1 MFTPKMLKSQQFFLS
16 GKTAADAFESERK
29 LLLIDQELSHS
40 ESGLAIAHAISRL
53 EATAT
58 VRIDGL
64 APDAYELLVIES
76 LFAGKNLDYFAHP
89 FSESNFCTKSAS
101 VEAFYCLETLR
112 WIQET
117 VTPGHR
123 FTPEFI
129 LEVHSRCLYNK
140 PASETGLRFRSCDFD
155 GDKAD
160 PRESFAPPGADEVLP
175 YIEDLCE
182 FINTPRFSP
191 LAQTGYM
198 HFQFE
203 SIKPFKR
210 SMDRTGRAMC
220 HALLRARNITSGSI
234 PAIALLPAID
244 TRYHA
249 KSLLPY
255 AQKKAIESDEMPFA
269 INNWID
275 FCAES
280 ISAAWQVKDDYLA
293 IFGKLNAVWRE
304 KLGKVSEGSATQRIL
319 ELLPGYPLLTVE
331 TACRLTGKQFSAV
344 NDAFRRLTDAG
355 IVRLVDNVGCTNAR
369 LFEARDVIDALSKF
383 EAALISAPPIS
394 RDCV

>member
-1 MFTPKMLKSQQFFLS
+1 MRFRALRQRRS
-16 GKTAADAFESERK
+16 
-29 LLLIDQELSHS
+29 
-40 ESGLAIAHAISRL
+40 
-53 EATAT
+53 

-101 VEAFYCLETLR
+101 VEAFYYLETLR

-117 VTPGHR
+117 VTLGHR

-182 FINTPRFSP
+182 FVNTPRFSP

-210 SMDRTGRAMC
+210 LDGPHWPRDVPCAPSRE
-220 HALLRARNITSGSI
+220 NITSGSI

-280 ISAAWQVKDDYLA
+280 ISAAWQVKDDYLT

-319 ELLPGYPLLTVE
+319 ELLPGYP
-331 TACRLTGKQFSAV
+331 CSRWKPH
-344 NDAFRRLTDAG
+344 
-355 IVRLVDNVGCTNAR
+355 
-369 LFEARDVIDALSKF
+369 
-383 EAALISAPPIS
+383 AA
-394 RDCV
+394 

>member
-1 MFTPKMLKSQQFFLS
+1 MFTPKMLKGQQFYLS
-16 GKTAADAFESERK
+16 GKTAADAFEAERK
-29 LLLIDQELSHS
+29 LLLIDQQLSNS

-53 EATAT
+53 EAIAT

-64 APDAYELLVIES
+64 SPDAYELLVIES
-76 LFAGKNLDYFAHP
+76 LFAGKNLDYFSRP
-89 FSESNFCTKSAS
+89 FSESGFCTKSAS
-101 VEAFYCLETLR
+101 LEAFYYLETLR
-112 WIQET
+112 WIQNA
-117 VTPGHR
+117 VTPGYR

-140 PASETGLRFRSCDFD
+140 SASETGLRFRSCDFAEE
-155 GDKAD
+155 KAGS
-160 PRESFAPPGADEVLP
+160 PSFAPPRAGEVLP
-175 YIEDLCE
+175 YIEDLCD

-210 SMDRTGRAMC
+210 SMDRTGRALC
-220 HALLRARNITSGSI
+220 HALLRARNVTSGSI

-244 TRYHA
+244 TRHHA

-255 AQKKAIESDEMPFA
+255 TQKEAVESAGMPFA
-269 INNWID
+269 INNWIE

-280 ISAAWQVKDDYLA
+280 ISAAWQVKDDYLT
-293 IFGKLNAVWRE
+293 IFGRLSAVWRE
-304 KLGKVSEGSATQRIL
+304 RLGKVSEGSATQRIL

-344 NDAFRRLTDAG
+344 NDAFKRLGDAD
-355 IVRLVDNVGCTNAR
+355 IVRIVDNAGCTNAR
-369 LFEARDVIDALSKF
+369 LFEAHDVIDAFSKF

>member
-1 MFTPKMLKSQQFFLS
+1 MFTPNTLKSQRFFLS
-16 GKTAADAFESERK
+16 GTTAADAFEAERK
-29 LLLIDQELSHS
+29 LLLIDQELSRS
-40 ESGLAIAHAISRL
+40 QSGLAIAHAISRL
-53 EATAT
+53 EAIAT
-58 VRIDGL
+58 IRIDGL
-64 APDAYELLVIES
+64 AADAYELLVIES
-76 LFAGKNLDYFAHP
+76 LFAGRNADYFTRTFH
-89 FSESNFCTKSAS
+89 ESGFCTKSAS
-101 VEAFYCLETLR
+101 LEAFYYLETLR

-117 VTPGHR
+117 VTPAYH

-129 LEVHSRCLYNK
+129 LDVHSRCLYNR
-140 PASETGLRFRSCDFD
+140 PAAETGLRFRSCDFD
-155 GDKAD
+155 TTKTDSQ
-160 PRESFAPPGADEVLP
+160 ESFSPPSADNVIP

-210 SMDRTGRAMC
+210 SMDRTGRALC

-244 TRYHA
+244 TRHHA

-255 AQKKAIESDEMPFA
+255 AQKKGFENDEVPSA
-269 INNWID
+269 INNWIE

-280 ISAAWQVKDDYLA
+280 ISAAWQVKDGYLTV
-293 IFGKLNAVWRE
+293 FGKLNAMWHE

-331 TACRLTGKQFSAV
+331 TACRLTGKQFSVV
-344 NDAFRRLTDAG
+344 NDTFKRLTDAG
-355 IVRLVDNVGCTNAR
+355 IVHLVDSTGCTNAR
-369 LFEARDVIDALSKF
+369 LFEAHDVTDVLSKF

-394 RDCV
+394 RDNL

>member
-16 GKTAADAFESERK
+16 GKTAADAFEAERK

-101 VEAFYCLETLR
+101 VEAFYYLETLR

-220 HALLRARNITSGSI
+220 HALLRARNITSSSI

-293 IFGKLNAVWRE
+293 IFGKLNALWRE

-319 ELLPGYPLLTVE
+319 ELLPGYP
-331 TACRLTGKQFSAV
+331 CSRWKPH
-344 NDAFRRLTDAG
+344 
-355 IVRLVDNVGCTNAR
+355 
-369 LFEARDVIDALSKF
+369 
-383 EAALISAPPIS
+383 AA
-394 RDCV
+394 

>member
-1 MFTPKMLKSQQFFLS
+1 M
-16 GKTAADAFESERK
+16 
-29 LLLIDQELSHS
+29 
-40 ESGLAIAHAISRL
+40 GLAIAHAISRL

-64 APDAYELLVIES
+64 APDAYEPLVIES
-76 LFAGKNLDYFAHP
+76 LFAGKNLI
-89 FSESNFCTKSAS
+89 
-101 VEAFYCLETLR
+101 TLR
-112 WIQET
+112 TLSAKAISVQNRPRLRRST
-117 VTPGHR
+117 ISKPCVDSGNRHAGHR

-220 HALLRARNITSGSI
+220 HALLRARNITTAPFRPSRCCPRS
-234 PAIALLPAID
+234 
-244 TRYHA
+244 TRA
-249 KSLLPY
+249 TT
-255 AQKKAIESDEMPFA
+255 QKPVAV
-269 INNWID
+269 
-275 FCAES
+275 CAEEGHR
-280 ISAAWQVKDDYLA
+280 KRR
-293 IFGKLNAVWRE
+293 NAV
-304 KLGKVSEGSATQRIL
+304 
-319 ELLPGYPLLTVE
+319 
-331 TACRLTGKQFSAV
+331 
-344 NDAFRRLTDAG
+344 
-355 IVRLVDNVGCTNAR
+355 
-369 LFEARDVIDALSKF
+369 RDQ
-383 EAALISAPPIS
+383 
-394 RDCV
+394 